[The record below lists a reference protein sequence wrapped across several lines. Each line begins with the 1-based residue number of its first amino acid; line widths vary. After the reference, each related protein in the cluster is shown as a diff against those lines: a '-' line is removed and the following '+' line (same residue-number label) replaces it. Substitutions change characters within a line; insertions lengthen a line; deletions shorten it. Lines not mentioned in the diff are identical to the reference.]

1 MTELPIWK
9 DVKTLNGTYSVKL
22 DEPLKTNIGWTL
34 RAFVWNTGAVDI
46 IGTVLPDGNTSVTAR
61 SRGETVAHA
70 SVSHDHLFAYAPDRP
85 DGTLVGCKVPVVLD
99 PDDPEP
105 LMLAAVEAVTRVIA
119 ALMLLEA

>member
-9 DVKTLNGTYSVKL
+9 DVETLNGTYAVKL
-22 DEPLKTNIGWTL
+22 DAPLKTNIGWTL
-34 RAFVWNTGAVDI
+34 KMSIGNQITADI

-61 SRGETVAHA
+61 SRGKTVAHA

-85 DGTLVGCKVPVVLD
+85 DGTLVGCKVPVTLD

-105 LMLAAVEAVTRVIA
+105 LMLAAVEAVTRIIA
-119 ALMLLEA
+119 TLILLEA